1 MPELPEVEV
10 IRQGLAPLL
19 GGRRVVGVGWSTRK
33 LRLPVPRRAL
43 TRWVRGVRI
52 RVVGRRAKYLLL
64 HMANN
69 ATVVFHL
76 GMSGK
81 LGLFPARAP
90 CRKHDH
96 LRLRLDNGLELRF
109 NDSRRFGSLQVLAP
123 DVAVDVVLGEIGPEP
138 LSDDLTPAY
147 LLSRAC
153 NRRQP
158 IKNFLMDSRT
168 VAGIGNIYANEI
180 LFCAGIRP
188 TTPAGDITESQWQR
202 TIRCCRDVLG
212 RAIASGGTTI
222 ADFVDASG
230 AAGYFQLQLQV
241 YGRGREKCTQCQTA
255 ITRQVLAGRATYFC
269 PCCQPLQP
277 VGEQET

>member
-1 MPELPEVEV
+1 
-10 IRQGLAPLL
+10 
-19 GGRRVVGVGWSTRK
+19 
-33 LRLPVPRRAL
+33 
-43 TRWVRGVRI
+43 
-52 RVVGRRAKYLLL
+52 
-64 HMANN
+64 MAND
-69 ATVVFHL
+69 ATVVIHL

-81 LGLFPARAP
+81 LGLFPVHAP
-90 CRKHDH
+90 RRKHDH
-96 LRLRLDNGLELRF
+96 LRLLLDNGMELRF

-123 DVAVDVVLGEIGPEP
+123 GIAVEAVLGDIGPEP
-138 LSDDLTPAY
+138 LNDDFTPSY
-147 LLSRAC
+147 LLARAQ

-188 TTPAGDITESQWQR
+188 TTPAGNITESQWQR
-202 TIRCCRDVLG
+202 TVNCCRSVLG

-241 YGRGREKCTQCQTA
+241 YGRDREKCPRCHTA
-255 ITRQVLAGRATYFC
+255 ITRQVLAGRSTYFC
-269 PCCQPLQP
+269 PCCQPP
-277 VGEQET
+277 SANR